1 MPQSHSYVVAMTGS
15 IPPELATLLEA
26 RDDAERDVAWDA
38 FVARYSKLLLVVAR
52 EHGGTHD
59 DVMDRYTVTLS
70 RLRDDDFHRLRV
82 WAGDRRSAIT
92 TWLAVIARRA
102 ALDEIRRRYG
112 RHGGDSADTT
122 EIRRQRRRLADLLT
136 EDLLP
141 ELISSDA
148 LGTTETPELELRRA
162 ELMHRL
168 DRCVA
173 ELSAEEQLLLVL
185 RFRDARTAD
194 DIARILAWPSA
205 FHVYRRLTRLA
216 NQLRDNLRRLG
227 VEDPV
232 P

>member
-1 MPQSHSYVVAMTGS
+1 MTGP

-26 RDDAERDVAWDA
+26 RDDAERNAAWDA
-38 FVARYSKLLLVVAR
+38 FVARYSRLLLVIAR
-52 EHGGTHD
+52 EPGGTHD

-70 RLRDDDFHRLRV
+70 RLRDDDFRRLRI

-102 ALDEIRRRYG
+102 GLDEIRRRYG
-112 RHGGDSADTT
+112 RHGHDTGNA
-122 EIRRQRRRLADLLT
+122 EVRRQRRRLADLLT

-148 LGTTETPELELRRA
+148 LGTTETPELELRRT
-162 ELMHRL
+162 ELTHRL
-168 DRCVA
+168 ERCVG
-173 ELSAEEQLLLVL
+173 ELSAEDQLMLVL

-194 DIARILAWPSA
+194 DIAHILGWPSA

-216 NQLRDNLRRLG
+216 KQLREDLRRLG

>member
-1 MPQSHSYVVAMTGS
+1 MTGP

-26 RDDAERDVAWDA
+26 RDEAERNAAWDA
-38 FVARYSKLLLVVAR
+38 FVARYSRLLLVIAR
-52 EHGGTHD
+52 EPGGTHD
-59 DVMDRYTVTLS
+59 DIMDRYTVTLA
-70 RLRDDDFHRLRV
+70 RLRDDDFKRLRV
-82 WAGDRRSAIT
+82 WAADRRSAIT

-102 ALDEIRRRYG
+102 GLDEIRRRYG
-112 RHGGDSADTT
+112 RHARDTAT
-122 EIRRQRRRLADLLT
+122 AAEIRQQRRRLADLLT

-148 LGTTETPELELRRA
+148 LGTTETPEVELRRA
-162 ELMHRL
+162 ELTQRL

-173 ELSAEEQLLLVL
+173 ELGAEDQLILAL
-185 RFRDARTAD
+185 RFRDGRTAD
-194 DIARILAWPSA
+194 DIAHILGWPSV
-205 FHVYRRLTRLA
+205 FHVYRRLTRIA